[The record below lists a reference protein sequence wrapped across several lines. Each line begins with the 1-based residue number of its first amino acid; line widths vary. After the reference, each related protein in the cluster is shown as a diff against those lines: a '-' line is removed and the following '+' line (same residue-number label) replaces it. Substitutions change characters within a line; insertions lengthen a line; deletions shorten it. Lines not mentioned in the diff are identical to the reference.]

1 MSTKLLGVADVASG
15 TFFLLLIAM
24 AGTTILLTMGSAWVA
39 RRWKV
44 PVTLAGITTLVA
56 TLFYFNANAVW
67 LTHGQMP
74 VIYRYTGWLL
84 TQPMQVITLYF
95 YVWAVGTL
103 STALFWRLLVASVC
117 MVLARYMGEA
127 DLMHPTLG
135 FLIGLVLWLYVLGE
149 AYFGKISDVMHKVQ
163 VYTVRRCFFWMRL
176 IMTVGWAVWPL
187 CYFISRFAGG
197 VGDAKLSV
205 TYNLIDFINVTA
217 FVLAILT
224 AAIKESTAS
233 GKP

>member
-1 MSTKLLGVADVASG
+1 ML
-15 TFFLLLIAM
+15 
-24 AGTTILLTMGSAWVA
+24 
-39 RRWKV
+39 RH
-44 PVTLAGITTLVA
+44 LA
-56 TLFYFNANAVW
+56 
-67 LTHGQMP
+67 Q
-74 VIYRYTGWLL
+74 
-84 TQPMQVITLYF
+84 Q
-95 YVWAVGTL
+95 
-103 STALFWRLLVASVC
+103 SVC

-149 AYFGKISDVMHKVQ
+149 VYFGKISDVMQSVQ
-163 VYTVRRCFFWMRL
+163 FYTVRRCFFWMRL

-187 CYFISRFAGG
+187 CYFIVRFAGG

-205 TYNLIDFINVTA
+205 AYNLIDLINVTA

-224 AAIKESTAS
+224 AAIKESSTS